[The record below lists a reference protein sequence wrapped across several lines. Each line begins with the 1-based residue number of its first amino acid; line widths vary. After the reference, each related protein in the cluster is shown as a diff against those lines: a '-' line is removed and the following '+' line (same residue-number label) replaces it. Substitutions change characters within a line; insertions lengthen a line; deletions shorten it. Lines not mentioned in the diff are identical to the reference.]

1 MSWTRQCVVSKNPML
16 RAGSKPESL
25 LLTQCLWLWPT
36 GAIQSRLLCRRS
48 FTLLCLVLTM
58 AAGCVSGIPRH
69 VRSQVTYHGSFSA
82 LQADIDRHRGEV
94 VMLGGKVIETQGG
107 QPTSE
112 MTVLQL
118 PVDGRGRPENGD
130 RTEGRFL
137 ARSTQFLDP
146 ALYEKG
152 TLVTVVGTVTG
163 AESRLIGSFAYDH
176 PVVEIIE
183 ITSWR
188 GRQGTSPQFHFGIG
202 VGTSF

>member
-1 MSWTRQCVVSKNPML
+1 MNWT
-16 RAGSKPESL
+16 G
-25 LLTQCLWLWPT
+25 
-36 GAIQSRLLCRRS
+36 RL
-48 FTLLCLVLTM
+48 FLLCLVPTM
-58 AAGCVSGIPRH
+58 VGCASGISRH
-69 VRSQVTYHGSFSA
+69 ARSQVTYHGSFSA
-82 LQADIDRHRGEV
+82 LQVDIDRHRGEV

-118 PVDGRGRPENGD
+118 PLDGQGRPEDGD

-137 ARSTQFLDP
+137 LRSTEFLDP

-163 AESRLIGSFAYDH
+163 GESRLIGSFAYDH
-176 PVVEIIE
+176 AVVEILE

>member
-1 MSWTRQCVVSKNPML
+1 MSWT
-16 RAGSKPESL
+16 G
-25 LLTQCLWLWPT
+25 
-36 GAIQSRLLCRRS
+36 RL
-48 FTLLCLVLTM
+48 FLLCLVPTM
-58 AAGCVSGIPRH
+58 VGCASGISRH
-69 VRSQVTYHGSFSA
+69 ARSQVTYHGSFSA
-82 LQADIDRHRGEV
+82 LQVDIDRHRGEV

-118 PVDGRGRPENGD
+118 PLDGRGRPEDGD

-137 ARSTQFLDP
+137 LRSTGFLDP

-152 TLVTVVGTVTG
+152 TLVTVVGTVIG
-163 AESRLIGSFAYDH
+163 GESRLIGSFAYDH
-176 PVVEIIE
+176 AVVEILE
-183 ITSWR
+183 IRSWR